1 MEHIVV
7 EAPVQTVVL
16 VVEVVVAEVL
26 FPDAR
31 LVIVDVL
38 VDPLLLALEVVV
50 EDPLGSLT
58 ELLLKVVPGS
68 VDVVD

>member
-1 MEHIVV
+1 MEHTVV
-7 EAPVQTVVL
+7 EAPVQTVIL
-16 VVEVVVAEVL
+16 VVEVVAAEVL

-38 VDPLLLALEVVV
+38 VDPLVLALEVVV
-50 EDPLGSLT
+50 ADPLGSLT
-58 ELLLKVVPGS
+58 ELLLKDVPES